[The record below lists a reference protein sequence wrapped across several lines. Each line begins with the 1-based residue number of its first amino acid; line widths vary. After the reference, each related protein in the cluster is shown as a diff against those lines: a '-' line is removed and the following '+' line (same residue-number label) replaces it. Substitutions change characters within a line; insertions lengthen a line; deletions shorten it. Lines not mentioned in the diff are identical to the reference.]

1 MVTLEAGLPPIL
13 GLVPFATLPA
23 LGERI
28 VATALA

>member
-1 MVTLEAGLPPIL
+1 MVTLEAGLPPTL
-13 GLVPFATLPA
+13 GLVPFAPLPA